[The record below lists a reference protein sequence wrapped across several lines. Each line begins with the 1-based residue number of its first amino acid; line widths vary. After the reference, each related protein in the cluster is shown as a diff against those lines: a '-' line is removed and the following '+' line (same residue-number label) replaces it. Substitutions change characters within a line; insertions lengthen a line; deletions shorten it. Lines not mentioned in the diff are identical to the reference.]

1 MELKNIEVSFLYGD
15 TPEAERE
22 EIMRNV
28 RTILRTPVGTC
39 PLYRDFG
46 IDISIMVDYPIG
58 TAQNIAAVEII
69 EKVEKY
75 EPRAKVTEVSF
86 HADTDGQLRAKAVIR
101 IE

>member
-1 MELKNIEVSFLYGD
+1 MDLSNIDISFIYGD

-22 EIMRNV
+22 EIARNV

-46 IDISIMVDYPIG
+46 LDVSFMADYPIG
-58 TAQNIAAVEII
+58 TAQNLVAVEII

-75 EPRAKVTEVSF
+75 EPRAVVTEVNF
-86 HADTDGQLRAKAVIR
+86 EADADGKLTAKAVVG